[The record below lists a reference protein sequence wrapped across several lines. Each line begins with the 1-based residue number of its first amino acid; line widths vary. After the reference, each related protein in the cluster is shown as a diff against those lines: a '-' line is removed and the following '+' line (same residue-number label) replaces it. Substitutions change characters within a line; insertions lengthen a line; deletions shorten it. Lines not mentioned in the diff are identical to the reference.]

1 MAHQTF
7 SHDIVKELHNG
18 DSTIRVIVEQLGINS
33 GCEKLSE
40 EQKKK
45 QKTSDTFL
53 RGDGSMQYRVVSLWF
68 AFLTCTWAQ
77 LSHPLAGRLHN

>member
-40 EQKKK
+40 EQKKTK
-45 QKTSDTFL
+45 NKRYIFKGRWQHAVPSSKF
-53 RGDGSMQYRVVSLWF
+53 VVCFSHLHLGP
-68 AFLTCTWAQ
+68 AFSPTC
-77 LSHPLAGRLHN
+77 R

>member
-40 EQKKK
+40 EQKKNKK
-45 QKTSDTFL
+45 QAIHF
-53 RGDGSMQYRVVSLWF
+53 
-68 AFLTCTWAQ
+68 
-77 LSHPLAGRLHN
+77 

>member
-40 EQKKK
+40 EQKK
-45 QKTSDTFL
+45 QQQAIHF
-53 RGDGSMQYRVVSLWF
+53 
-68 AFLTCTWAQ
+68 
-77 LSHPLAGRLHN
+77 